1 MGARLGALAALVLA
15 VVVVGFLMLGGGGYS
30 VAVTVPNAGQLVK
43 GNEVKV
49 GGVPVG
55 TVESI
60 ELTPDGHARLELGID
75 DDGLLPL
82 HRGTKA
88 IIRATSLGGIA
99 NRYISLQPGPNN
111 AAPIPDG
118 GSIPAEDVKPIVDL
132 DAVLN
137 ALGPPARRDLS
148 RLVQSAAGA
157 FDGAEREANAGLRY
171 LNPAVSQASLTAREL
186 MRDEKSLERFIVEA
200 ATVVDAVTEPRAD
213 LEQLVAN
220 ASGAATAI
228 ASEDRALDRT
238 LVELPATLRR
248 VNTSLVNVRGTLQ
261 DLRPAL
267 VDARPAAPLLSR
279 VLTRLAPI
287 ARRALPLVARTRRV
301 VDAPGTA
308 ADLLGVVRGF
318 PALAEI
324 AVPAF
329 GSADQTLRDALPVVQ
344 EARPYTPDVI
354 GGLVNGFGGSTTGYY
369 DANGHYAR
377 ISFHSSVYS
386 ADGLGSLTPVPPSQ
400 QGLTGY
406 RKRVIKRCPGGGV
419 QRHPDGSNPY
429 VEEQTACSREDQ
441 LR

>member
-1 MGARLGALAALVLA
+1 MAALAAFVLA
-15 VVVVGFLMLGGGGYS
+15 VGVVGLVMLRGPGYS

-43 GNEVKV
+43 GNQVKV

-55 TVESI
+55 TVDAI
-60 ELTPDGHARLELGID
+60 ELTPDGQARIELGID
-75 DDGLLPL
+75 DGGLAPL

-111 AAPIPDG
+111 APAIADG

-137 ALGPPARRDLS
+137 ALGPAARHDLS
-148 RLVQSAAGA
+148 RLVRSAAGA
-157 FDGAEREANAGLRY
+157 FDGAEREANAGLRM

-186 MRDEKSLERFIVEA
+186 MRDEKSFERFIVEA
-200 ATVVDAVTEPRAD
+200 ATVVDAVTKPRAD
-213 LEQLVAN
+213 LEQVVGN
-220 ASGAATAI
+220 AAGAAAAI
-228 ASEDRALDRT
+228 AREDAALDTT
-238 LVELPATLRR
+238 LEQLPPTLRR
-248 VNTSLVNVRGTLQ
+248 VNTSLVNVRGTLR

-279 VLTRLAPI
+279 TLERLAPI
-287 ARRALPLVARTRRV
+287 ARRALPLVARTRKV

-318 PALAEI
+318 PGLAER

-329 GSADQTLRDALPVVQ
+329 ESADQTVKDALPIVRD
-344 EARPYTPDVI
+344 ARPYTPDVV
-354 GGLVNGFGGSTTGYY
+354 GGLINGFGGTTTGYY

-386 ADGLGSLTPVPPSQ
+386 ADGLGSLIPFPPSQ

-406 RKRVIKRCPGGGV
+406 RKRVIRRCPGGGV
-419 QRHPDGSNPY
+419 QPHPDKSSPF
-429 VEEQTACSREDQ
+429 VEREDFPCDRGDT

>member
-1 MGARLGALAALVLA
+1 
-15 VVVVGFLMLGGGGYS
+15 MLGGGGYALS
-30 VAVTVPNAGQLVK
+30 VTVPNAGQLVK
-43 GNEVKV
+43 GNQVKV

-55 TVESI
+55 TIEAI
-60 ELTPDGHARLELGID
+60 ELTGDGQARIEIEID
-75 DDGLLPL
+75 DRSLAPL

-88 IIRATSLGGIA
+88 VIRATSLGGIA
-99 NRYISLQPGPNN
+99 NRYITLQPGPNN
-111 AAPIPDG
+111 APEIPDG
-118 GSIPAEDVKPIVDL
+118 GEIPAEDVKPIVDL

-148 RLVQSAAGA
+148 RLVQSAAGS
-157 FDGAEREANAGLRY
+157 FEGAEREANAGLRY

-186 MRDEKSLERFIVEA
+186 MRDDKGLERFILEA
-200 ATVVDAVTEPRAD
+200 ATVVDAVTEPRGD
-213 LEQLVAN
+213 LEELVAN
-220 ASGAATAI
+220 ASGAAAAI
-228 ASEDRALDRT
+228 AGEDAALDRT
-238 LVELPATLRR
+238 LTELPDTLRR
-248 VNTSLVNVRGTLQ
+248 VNTSLVNVRGTLR

-279 VLTRLAPI
+279 ALERLAPI
-287 ARRALPLVARTRRV
+287 ARRALPLVTRTRRV
-301 VDAPGTA
+301 VDTPRTA

-318 PALAEI
+318 GPLAEV

-329 GSADQTLRDALPVVQ
+329 ASADQTVKDALPIVR

-354 GGLVNGFGGSTTGYY
+354 GGLVNGFGGTTTGYY

-377 ISFHSSVYS
+377 ISFHASVYS

-406 RKRVIKRCPGGGV
+406 RKGVTKRCPGGGV
-419 QRHPDGSNPY
+419 QVHPDKSNPY
-429 VEEQTACSREDQ
+429 VEEQTVCSREHQ

>member
-1 MGARLGALAALVLA
+1 MAALAALVAA
-15 VVVVGFLMLGGGGYS
+15 VGVTGFLMLSGGGYAVS
-30 VAVTVPNAGQLVK
+30 VTVPNAGQLVR
-43 GNEVKV
+43 GNQVKV

-55 TVESI
+55 TVEEI
-60 ELTPDGHARLELGID
+60 ELTRDGQARIGLQID
-75 DDGLLPL
+75 DAGLRPL

-99 NRYISLQPGPNN
+99 NRYISLQPGPNS

-148 RLVQSAAGA
+148 RLVQTAAGA
-157 FDGAEREANAGLRY
+157 FEGAESDANAGLHY
-171 LNPAVSQASLTAREL
+171 LNPALSQASLTAREL
-186 MRDEKSLERFIVEA
+186 TRDERALERFIVEA
-200 ATVVDAVTEPRAD
+200 ATVVEAVTEPREH

-220 ASGAATAI
+220 AAGAAGAI
-228 ASEDRALDRT
+228 ASEHDALDTT
-238 LVELPATLRR
+238 LDELPATLRR
-248 VNTSLVNVRGTLQ
+248 VNTSLVNVRGTLR
-261 DLRPAL
+261 DLRPTL
-267 VDARPAAPLLSR
+267 VEGRAAAPLLSR
-279 VLTRLAPI
+279 ALERLAPI
-287 ARRALPLVARTRRV
+287 ARGALPLVARTRRV
-301 VDAPGTA
+301 VDAPGSA

-318 PALAEI
+318 PALAGI
-324 AVPAF
+324 AVPAL
-329 GSADQTLRDALPVVQ
+329 GSADQTVKDALPVVR

-354 GGLVNGFGGSTTGYY
+354 GGLVNGFGGTTTGYY

-386 ADGLGSLTPVPPSQ
+386 ADGLGSLIPSPPSQ

-406 RKRVIKRCPGGGV
+406 RKRVTRRCPGGGV
-419 QRHPDGSNPY
+419 QPHRDRSNPY
-429 VEEQTACSREDQ
+429 VEEQTSCSREDQ